1 MELRPNVEK
10 KPQAYSEALR
20 QRPET
25 RQKSRFSIEPLEE
38 RIAPDKD
45 KYGSGIGGSAGESD
59 PSLGF

>member
-38 RIAPDKD
+38 RIAPKT
-45 KYGSGIGGSAGESD
+45 KGSGGD
-59 PSLGF
+59 PGYPEPY